1 MADDLHIGACDPL
14 PKTWGWSTRLFCN
27 EQLQLERIYV
37 RPGGYSSIHL
47 HKFKHNQFVVS
58 NGEMCVFTFDQALKL
73 LRTFDLRGGDNLVIP
88 IENRHQFVAKTE
100 VEGYEVYWPEN
111 KAASLDPNDIVRF
124 SENGLDHSW
133 TQRNQHVEYA
143 CCCICNRTQKIVDMF
158 VVCLEN
164 ALRNM
169 CRDCVNETSAELFS
183 KEAPSAH

>member
-1 MADDLHIGACDPL
+1 VADDRHIGACDPL

-58 NGEMCVFTFDQALKL
+58 YGEMSVQTFDQGLKL
-73 LRTFDLRGGDNLVIP
+73 LRTFDLRGGDNVVIP
-88 IENRHQFVAKTE
+88 IDNRHQFVAKTE
-100 VEGYEVYWPEN
+100 VEGYEMYWPEN
-111 KAASLDPNDIVRF
+111 GKTLEPNDIVRF

-133 TQRNQHVEYA
+133 TQRHQDVDFA
-143 CCCICNRTQKIVDMF
+143 CCCVCNKTHRIVDMF

-169 CRDCVNETSAELFS
+169 CRDCVNETSTQPLRQ
-183 KEAPSAH
+183 EAANGH